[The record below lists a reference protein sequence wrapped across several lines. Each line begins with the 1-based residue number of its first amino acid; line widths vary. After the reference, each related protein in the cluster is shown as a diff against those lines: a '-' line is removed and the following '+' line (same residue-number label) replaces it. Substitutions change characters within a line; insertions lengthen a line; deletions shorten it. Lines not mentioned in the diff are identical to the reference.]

1 MLWTVP
7 LEDYHPSSYSTHLPS
22 MMDSDT
28 KDAVTTQVHDVVAP
42 DVSAG
47 QLDTLMVRSRRCAC
61 LLLWLL
67 T

>member
-1 MLWTVP
+1 
-7 LEDYHPSSYSTHLPS
+7 

-47 QLDTLMVRSRRCAC
+47 QLDTLMVRSRRCAY
-61 LLLWLL
+61 LLPWLL